1 MFKKT
6 LDETVA
12 GDNVGVLLRGAQK
25 KDIERGISKT
35 RYYFT
40 SHLNPSLHL
49 NKGRRWP
56 SLLS

>member
-1 MFKKT
+1 MYWSWNVQKK

-25 KDIERGISKT
+25 KDIERGMSKT

-40 SHLNPSLHL
+40 SH
-49 NKGRRWP
+49 
-56 SLLS
+56 